1 MSQKQ
6 NTPAVRRQRFKHM
19 RERKEEKSR
28 KIHKSFETLTQKS
41 NCTYKEE
48 ELWEI
53 IQTLRWQVV
62 RLFMHF
68 AKETN
73 LSVEDKVEKLSLF
86 EAEELRHF
94 KTHDG
99 ELYDHIVNNLPKSLM
114 PAIENYMDRAAFNS
128 RMYKSEVNN
137 RFNAIKDMHKSLDKA
152 ESLVQKEI
160 ARLNKKVESIK

>member
-1 MSQKQ
+1 MTPKQ
-6 NTPAVRRQRFKHM
+6 NTPSVRRQRFKDM
-19 RERKEEKSR
+19 RKR
-28 KIHKSFETLTQKS
+28 KIERSEKIHRSFETLTQKS

-53 IQTLRWQVV
+53 IQTLRWQVI

-68 AKETN
+68 AKETR
-73 LSVEDKVEKLSLF
+73 LSVEDKVEKLTTL

-94 KTHDG
+94 KTHDE
-99 ELYDHIVNNLPKSLM
+99 ELYDHIVNNLPRGLM

-128 RMYKSEVNN
+128 KMYKGEVKN